1 MLDTQPPFLWH
12 WGVLPILDTQ
22 LSLMTI
28 KCHSY
33 TWHSAQSYVNEV
45 SFLYLTHSP
54 VLWQWSVIPMLD
66 TQPPFLWHWGVLPI
80 LDTQLSLMTMKC
92 HSYTWHSAQS
102 YVNEVSFLY
111 LTHSPV
117 LWQWSVIPIPDTQP
131 PVLWQ
136 WGVIPI
142 LDTQPSLMSM
152 MCHSYTWHS
161 AHSHDNEVSFL
172 YLTLSPILMTWQWV
186 VIAILDTQSSLNTC
200 ACKIWRH
207 LVLRN
212 IKVLKKNESLSV
224 RVHVKLW
231 TPTIPI
237 DHIVFF
243 CTRFNLVW
251 NGFHLCKLVSTWWF
265 FYFIYWLLRE
275 SFGFI
280 SSMFIFGPIWSIDHY
295 QNQK

>member
-1 MLDTQPPFLWH
+1 MHLIKVLTEIIHVDTYL
-12 WGVLPILDTQ
+12 V
-22 LSLMTI
+22 MTMR
-28 KCHSY
+28 CHSY
-33 TWHSAQSYVNEV
+33 TWHTAQSYDYEV
-45 SFLYLTHSP
+45 SFLYLIHSLF
-54 VLWQWSVIPMLD
+54 LWQWGVI
-66 TQPPFLWHWGVLPI
+66 PI
-80 LDTQLSLMTMKC
+80 LDTQSSLMTMKC
-92 HSYTWHSAQS
+92 HSYTWHSA
-102 YVNEVSFLY
+102 
-111 LTHSPV
+111 
-117 LWQWSVIPIPDTQP
+117 
-131 PVLWQ
+131 
-136 WGVIPI
+136 PI
-142 LDTQPSLMSM
+142 LMTMRCHSYTWHTASLITMRCHSYTWHTASLITT

-161 AHSHDNEVSFL
+161 AHSYDNEVSFL

-186 VIAILDTQSSLNTC
+186 VIAILDIQSSLNTF

-224 RVHVKLW
+224 RAHVKLW

-280 SSMFIFGPIWSIDHY
+280 SPMFNFGPIWSIDHY